1 MPSKVLDFRTPLQAL
16 LGYTA
21 VSAILMLPPC
31 VFGCVAYVHLH
42 KNQRTKLESCAPR
55 YLFLGYA
62 FHQKGYRCYD
72 LTSGRMYITMDVT
85 FVETETFSPPNSSL
99 QGETRQKEQNWT

>member
-1 MPSKVLDFRTPLQAL
+1 MPSKVLDFKTPLQAL
-16 LGYTA
+16 LGYT
-21 VSAILMLPPC
+21 VVPAILMLPPC

-55 YLFLGYA
+55 YLVLGYA

-72 LTSGRMYITMDVT
+72 LIYGHMYITMDVT
-85 FVETETFSPPNSSL
+85 FVETEKKFPPNSPL
-99 QGETRQKEQNWT
+99 RGETRQEE